1 MGSSFSTP
9 SPVKALIGQFDRLQ
23 LCSKEKKRVDD
34 DTSESS
40 KAPVVSQPTSS
51 SVTDTITVSTAT
63 PFSLDV
69 STMSEITQ
77 EQLKKG
83 DSYNDVP
90 EENCVVPASSVKKS
104 GDMRTG
110 EDFLVLLESV
120 RSRLEASTKQVL
132 AELDENSLSGVIKH
146 DMRTGEDFLVLL
158 ESVRSRLEA
167 STKQVLA
174 ELDEMKSIPEEA
186 ASSIRLAAG
195 KAQLLVRKKLSKFDE
210 LVKKNLNPVD
220 GDLQPATIDD
230 LEGYWAL
237 VEIELND
244 IDECFQKYNNNNI
257 AKKKIV
263 TTRPA
268 TVPIDPEVR
277 AKQVEKQKA
286 AAEMRR
292 KALAEAKQKARAAQ
306 QAEAATAENDVSAP
320 PRSDVLMVLRHEPN
334 DNSSSNREYAKKSS
348 NKEKVKKER
357 VVLNAAYEES
367 VSMEVEEMSDE
378 MVAFFKKTIEHRKTR
393 DAERTE
399 KEQRLAKERGEGTAH
414 WIHLDDDEYVLADKI
429 GVYGVEKRTF
439 AVPDE
444 ETRTKERRDN
454 ARKLYGSKAEQI
466 LAMETLMD
474 MRFEQEYARKRPPL
488 WPNIP
493 LKL

>member
-40 KAPVVSQPTSS
+40 KAPVVSQT
-51 SVTDTITVSTAT
+51 
-63 PFSLDV
+63 
-69 STMSEITQ
+69 
-77 EQLKKG
+77 
-83 DSYNDVP
+83 
-90 EENCVVPASSVKKS
+90 
-104 GDMRTG
+104 
-110 EDFLVLLESV
+110 DFLICDRHNNCKYSNGHFRWMYRQCPKL
-120 RSRLEASTKQVL
+120 RR
-132 AELDENSLSGVIKH
+132 NSLSIFGS

-244 IDECFQKYNNNNI
+244 IDECFQKVDEWRSNGWQLKESPESQDPLLVNSNNNNNI

-277 AKQVEKQKA
+277 AKQVEKQ
-286 AAEMRR
+286 
-292 KALAEAKQKARAAQ
+292 
-306 QAEAATAENDVSAP
+306 
-320 PRSDVLMVLRHEPN
+320 
-334 DNSSSNREYAKKSS
+334 
-348 NKEKVKKER
+348 
-357 VVLNAAYEES
+357 
-367 VSMEVEEMSDE
+367 
-378 MVAFFKKTIEHRKTR
+378 
-393 DAERTE
+393 
-399 KEQRLAKERGEGTAH
+399 
-414 WIHLDDDEYVLADKI
+414 
-429 GVYGVEKRTF
+429 
-439 AVPDE
+439 
-444 ETRTKERRDN
+444 
-454 ARKLYGSKAEQI
+454 
-466 LAMETLMD
+466 
-474 MRFEQEYARKRPPL
+474 
-488 WPNIP
+488 
-493 LKL
+493 